1 MTLKVN
7 CKTLNGEKQMANQQT
22 TQAALLSHNC
32 LKQQQFLTPIQKQ
45 QFRTAI
51 KTYTDGKDLNNKQ
64 LTNVLNS
71 AKKVLL

>member
-1 MTLKVN
+1 
-7 CKTLNGEKQMANQQT
+7 MANQET
-22 TQAALLSHNC
+22 KQAALLSHNC

-51 KTYTDGKDLNNKQ
+51 HAYRDGKDLNTKQ

-71 AKKVLL
+71 AKKVMS

>member
-1 MTLKVN
+1 
-7 CKTLNGEKQMANQQT
+7 MANHET
-22 TQAALLSHNC
+22 TQAALLSLNC

-51 KTYTDGKDLNNKQ
+51 KTYNCGENLNNKQ

-71 AKKVLL
+71 AKKVML